1 MTRFAIQNNRTT
13 FILLLV
19 IFAAGAGAYVDMP
32 RAMDPGFIIRTALVL
47 TYFPGA
53 SPDRVE
59 NLVTDKLEK
68 AIQEMP
74 ELDVVRSQST
84 TGVSVVYADIQES
97 YVNMRSIWDS
107 LRRKVQSV
115 QGDLPDEVIGPFVND
130 EFGDTFGIIV
140 GIKGRDYS
148 YADLKEAADKVR
160 DELLR
165 LPDTA
170 KVEIYGAQ
178 QERVFVEYND
188 ASLSEK
194 GLSTLYLKQVL
205 EARNI
210 VIPGGNVNTG
220 VERIVLEPSGS
231 FDSVEDLRRTVINVP
246 GSSELVFLED
256 IATVERGYVDPATS
270 KMTSGGERALGLAI
284 SMREGGNLID
294 LGQQVQSL
302 VDRLPGQFPIGLDFE
317 VVAFEPE
324 RVDKKIT
331 DFTGSVYQAIAIV
344 LLVMLVMLGLRTGL
358 IVASLIPAAM
368 VSAILVMSFLGIGLD
383 QMSLASLIIA
393 LGMLVDNAIVMSESI
408 MVQMEGGSPALDA
421 AVRSAK
427 ELKVPLLTSSLT
439 TSAAFLPIYLAESTV
454 GEYTASLFK
463 VVTITLLCSWLLAL
477 TMIPLFCV
485 MFLKVKK
492 KAAEESFNSRLYR
505 LYRAG
510 LLSCL
515 RLRWITL
522 AAVVLIFV
530 LTMRAAAYLPNI
542 FFPASDTAMFTAEFE
557 LPLGTAIEYS
567 EEAVGRIDRFVSE
580 ELKADPERP
589 QGVLSWSTYIGQG
602 APRFTLSYSPE
613 QQSPEYSIMVL
624 NTTSHQVIPSLIAGI
639 EGFCRENFPDMKA
652 TVKAL
657 PTGPIIKNP
666 IEVRVSGPDI
676 SRLYT
681 IADQVKSRLEEL
693 QGTKNIDD
701 DWGQRTKKL
710 VVNIDEARA
719 RRSGVSNQDVAISL
733 QTVLSGFNTTD
744 YREEDEIIPVTLR
757 SQAADRQDIGK
768 LEGLNVYAQTTGR
781 NVPLKQVAD
790 IEVAFEP
797 AKIYR
802 RNRLKTIT
810 VSSSTDPGVT
820 PAEITGQLIPW
831 LESEQQ
837 NWGLGYLY
845 SLGGEFEQS
854 GKGNQSINEKLPIA
868 GLIIIL
874 LLVGQF
880 NSVRRASIVL
890 LTIPL
895 GLIGVI
901 AGLLLLD
908 SYFGFMTLLGIISL
922 AGIVI
927 NNAIVL
933 LDRIRIE
940 EEENGLE
947 PAQAIIESAQ
957 KRLRPILLTTLTTVG
972 GLLPLYL
979 GGGPMWEPMAISIM
993 FGLVFAT
1000 MLTLG
1005 VVPVLYS
1012 IFFRVSF
1019 KGFSY

>member
-19 IFAAGAGAYVDMP
+19 IFAAGAVVYVDMP
-32 RAMDPGFIIRTALVL
+32 RAMDPGFTIRTALVL

-53 SPDRVE
+53 SPERVE

-97 YVNMRSIWDS
+97 YDDMRPIWDS
-107 LRRKVQSV
+107 LRRKVQAA
-115 QGDLPDEVIGPFVND
+115 QGDLPDQVIGPFVND
-130 EFGDTFGIIV
+130 EFGDTFGVILSIT
-140 GIKGRDYS
+140 GEDFS
-148 YADLKEAADKVR
+148 YAELKEVADTIR

-170 KVEIYGAQ
+170 KVAIYGAQ
-178 QERVFVEYND
+178 EERVFVEYND

-210 VIPGGNVNTG
+210 VIPGGNINTG
-220 VERIVLEPSGS
+220 VERIVLEPSGN
-231 FDSVEDLRRTVINVP
+231 FDSVQDLKRTVINLP
-246 GSSELVFLED
+246 GSSEMVFLED
-256 IATVERGYVDPATS
+256 IATIERGYVDPARS
-270 KMTSGGERALGLAI
+270 KMTAGGVRALGLAV
-284 SMREGGNLID
+284 SMRQGGNLVR
-294 LGQQVQSL
+294 LGEHVQAL
-302 VDRLPGQFPIGLDFE
+302 LDRLPGQFPIGLDFE
-317 VVAFEPE
+317 LVAFEPE
-324 RVDKKIT
+324 RVDKKIS
-331 DFTGSVYQAIAIV
+331 DFTANVYQAIAIV
-344 LLVMLVMLGLRTGL
+344 LLVMLLLLGLRTGL

-383 QMSLASLIIA
+383 QMSLAALIIA

-421 AVRSAK
+421 AVRSSK
-427 ELKVPLLTSSLT
+427 ELRIPLLTSSLT
-439 TSAAFLPIYLAESTV
+439 TAAAFLPIYLAESTV

-463 VVTITLLCSWLLAL
+463 VVSITLLCSWLLAL
-477 TMIPLFCV
+477 TMIPLLCV
-485 MFLKVKK
+485 MFLKL
-492 KAAEESFNSRLYR
+492 KAKPQQESFNSRFYR
-505 LYRAG
+505 FYRNV
-510 LLSCL
+510 LLTFL
-515 RLRWITL
+515 RFRWITV
-522 AAVVLIFV
+522 AVVAVIFV
-530 LTMRAAAYLPNI
+530 LAMQGAAQLPNI
-542 FFPASDTAMFTAEFE
+542 FFPASDTPMFTAEFD

-567 EEAVGRIDRFVSE
+567 EELVGQIDKFVSE
-580 ELKADPERP
+580 ELKTGQDRAE
-589 QGVLSWSTYIGQG
+589 GVVSWSTYIGQG

-624 NTTSHQVIPSLIAGI
+624 NTTSRQVIPGLIATM
-639 EGFCRENFPDMKA
+639 EDFCRQNFPDMKA

-666 IEVRVSGPDI
+666 IEVRISGQQA
-676 SRLYT
+676 SRLYV
-681 IADQVKSRLEEL
+681 IADQVKAKLGEL
-693 QGTKNIDD
+693 SGTKNIDD

-710 VVNIDEARA
+710 VVKIDELRA

-744 YREEDEIIPVTLR
+744 YREGDEIIPVTLR

-790 IEVAFEP
+790 IEVVFEP

-820 PAEITGQLIPW
+820 PAEITAQLIPW
-831 LESEQQ
+831 LEAEQQ

-845 SLGGEFEQS
+845 GLGGELEQS
-854 GKGNQSINEKLPIA
+854 GKGNQSISQKLPIA
-868 GLIIIL
+868 GLIIVL

-880 NSVRRASIVL
+880 NSVRRALIVL

-901 AGLLLLD
+901 AGLLLMD
-908 SYFGFMTLLGIISL
+908 SYFGFMTLLGIVSL

-933 LDRIRIE
+933 LDRMRIE
-940 EEENGLE
+940 VEENGLE
-947 PAQAIIESAQ
+947 PARAVIESAQ

-972 GLLPLYL
+972 GLIPLYL
-979 GGGPMWEPMAISIM
+979 GGGPMWEPMAVAIM

-1000 MLTLG
+1000 LLTLG